1 MLILN
6 WQELV
11 PEAIWKAYQPL
22 TNYPW
27 PDSIIAAS
35 IPIHSPHT
43 LFHALEE
50 QLEILEILQGRI
62 LLPNQT
68 DVEEVSLPLESF
80 AIVWHNHQVSSTYQ
94 GQPKDLG
101 LWLQK
106 YGTWSSSH
114 KLIVLSQ
121 REFSFPFVYKKNY
134 QGNIGTVSLEIK
146 LKIDKN
152 NLVSFV
158 DTWLKSK
165 SALHIH
171 EIFLTFEAILEE
183 INFLGAFSYNA
194 EKIFSEESYRQQII
208 ASEERLLLQSFQS
221 KGLLLEIRPWE
232 WQWKKARQS
241 QEIPVVS
248 PGTYNK
254 ETVTQKIERQRIEKL
269 IEDVEFVSK
278 SQKEKKTSSFC
289 ENKRAEDRF
298 FQ

>member
-11 PEAIWKAYQPL
+11 PEIIWKTYQPL

-68 DVEEVSLPLESF
+68 EVEEVSLPLESF
-80 AIVWHNHQVSSTYQ
+80 AIVWHNHQVSSVYE
-94 GQPKDLG
+94 GEPKDLG

-114 KLIVLSQ
+114 KLIVFSL
-121 REFSFPFVYKKNY
+121 REFVFPFLYKKNN
-134 QGNIGTVSLEIK
+134 QGNMGTVSLEVRVR
-146 LKIDKN
+146 LDKN
-152 NLVSFV
+152 NLISFIT
-158 DTWLKSK
+158 TWLKSRC
-165 SALHIH
+165 ALHIH
-171 EIFLTFEAILEE
+171 EVFLAFETLLEE
-183 INFLGAFSYNA
+183 INFLGAFSYNF
-194 EKIFSEESYRQQII
+194 EKIFLEEAYRQQILPT
-208 ASEERLLLQSFQS
+208 EEKLLAQTFRQ
-221 KGLLLEIRPWE
+221 KGLLLNIKTLD

-241 QEIPVVS
+241 QEIPIVS
-248 PGTYNK
+248 SGTHYR
-254 ETVTQKIERQRIEKL
+254 ESITQRIEQQRIEKL
-269 IEDVEFVSK
+269 IEDVSFVSK
-278 SQKEKKTSSFC
+278 NKKEKQTS
-289 ENKRAEDRF
+289 ELNNIPL
-298 FQ
+298 